1 LIADSATFALK
12 AGLWVRLVSFVMF
25 APDPRQHCRRQAGNP
40 PIGLSEFPRS
50 PLSSGS
56 ARTGDTGRAFERAG
70 GFSTSSQDWSA
81 SLAGAARPIQP
92 SATAT
97 IGLTDAQR
105 RLRNLGHY
113 RGALD
118 GLMGPG
124 TRNAIRTFERDRG
137 LPETGELSGRTADA
151 LLAIP

>member
-1 LIADSATFALK
+1 MGYRARRWACSRPRVRQPCCMLRATDGRTSLGQSATRQSQH
-12 AGLWVRLVSFVMF
+12 GY
-25 APDPRQHCRRQAGNP
+25 DPGCTW
-40 PIGLSEFPRS
+40 
-50 PLSSGS
+50 LSSGS